1 VNPVKVETKAPSRL
15 PLNRV
20 LKLDPFIVLVLVLEQ
35 VHKDLALT
43 DEILAIAIVDLDEKW
58 LSASRDIEC
67 DNFVP

>member
-1 VNPVKVETKAPSRL
+1 MKVETKAPSRL

-43 DEILAIAIVDLDEKW
+43 DEVRAIAIVDLDEKR

>member
-1 VNPVKVETKAPSRL
+1 MNPVKVETKAPSRL

>member
-1 VNPVKVETKAPSRL
+1 MKVETKAPSRL

>member
-1 VNPVKVETKAPSRL
+1 VKVETKAPSRL

>member
-1 VNPVKVETKAPSRL
+1 MNPVKVETKAPSRL
-15 PLNRV
+15 PLDRI
-20 LKLDPFIVLVLVLEQ
+20 LKLDPFIVLVLVLEE

-43 DEILAIAIVDLDEKW
+43 DEVRAIPIVDLDQKR